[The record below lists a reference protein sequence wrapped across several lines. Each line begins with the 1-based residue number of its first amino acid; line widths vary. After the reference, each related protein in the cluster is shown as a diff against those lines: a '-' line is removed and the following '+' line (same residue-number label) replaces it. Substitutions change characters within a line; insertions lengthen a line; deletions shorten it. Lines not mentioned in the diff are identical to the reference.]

1 MRAVFRCDGSSRV
14 GAGHLVRCLALA
26 DHLAAGGW
34 TCTFATSGQY
44 SEVYSGLA
52 DGRHRIQI
60 LPRDA
65 LLSTDALRACEPAGV
80 DLLVVDHYAIGA
92 EYQSACR
99 PWARRLA
106 VIDDLADRDHE
117 CDLLIDQAPGR
128 KADDYRGLVPR
139 HCELLL
145 GPRFALLRPEFRQ
158 HRAASLRARSAG
170 AVRRIL
176 ISFGAADTKALTGRA
191 LEAVAT
197 LAADYVVDVVAGTS
211 AVAERARRDLK
222 RLGLE
227 GRVHHGTREMA
238 ALLRDADIAIGAGG
252 VSSLER
258 CVLGLPTVT
267 IITADNQR
275 PSTLALAAA
284 GALCLVGEHASA
296 TPAAIAAAL
305 HDLCDNPDRRQAIG
319 KAAAGVCDGRGV
331 GRVVEAITEDVGAVL
346 AH

>member
-1 MRAVFRCDGSSRV
+1 MRAVIRCDGSIRV
-14 GAGHLVRCLALA
+14 GAGHVVRCLALA

-34 TCTFATSGQY
+34 TCTFATSDGLA
-44 SEVYSGLA
+44 EVYSGLA
-52 DGRHRIQI
+52 DGGHRVLT
-60 LPRDA
+60 LPREA
-65 LLSTDALRACEPAGV
+65 LLSADALRACEPAGV
-80 DLLVVDHYAIGA
+80 DLLVLDHYAIGT
-92 EYQSACR
+92 EYQTACR
-99 PWARRLA
+99 SWARRIA
-106 VIDDLADRDHE
+106 VIDDLADRGHD

-145 GPRFALLRPEFRQ
+145 GPRFALLRPEFRR

-170 AVRRIL
+170 TVRRLL

-191 LEAVAT
+191 LEAVTA

-222 RLGLE
+222 RLGLK
-227 GRVHHGTREMA
+227 GRVHHGTGEMA

-267 IITADNQR
+267 IISADNQR
-275 PSTLALAAA
+275 PSTLAMAAV
-284 GALCLVGEHASA
+284 GALYLVGEHACA

-305 HDLCDNPDRRQAIG
+305 NDLCDDLDGRQAIS
-319 KAAAGVCDGRGV
+319 KVAAGVCDGSGV

-346 AH
+346 AQ